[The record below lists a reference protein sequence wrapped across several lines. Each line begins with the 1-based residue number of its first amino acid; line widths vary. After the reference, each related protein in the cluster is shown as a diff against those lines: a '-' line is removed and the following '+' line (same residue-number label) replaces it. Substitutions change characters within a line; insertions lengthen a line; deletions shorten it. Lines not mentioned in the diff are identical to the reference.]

1 MSLYYIS
8 CRAFLVSTYC
18 FPSSQQDSLDMKLF
32 KDCWVA
38 LLDLFNA
45 LTLAPTDGSLQHS
58 LQGFGNRPGHGRRP
72 TAAPVP
78 SESRNP
84 VFTPPSRGESPA
96 SDIKCDYSAMGPGW
110 GPCSKPTDRL
120 CWLEGPNGQRFDVST
135 DYETRAPKGVLRKVC
150 ILLPYHM
157 ICWLT
162 IFTTVLHRGSKQDYQ
177 CGWHPN
183 GVWESVESYL
193 PWSLDS

>member
-1 MSLYYIS
+1 
-8 CRAFLVSTYC
+8 
-18 FPSSQQDSLDMKLF
+18 MKLF

-45 LTLAPTDGSLQHS
+45 LTLAPTDGTLQHS
-58 LQGFGNRPGHGRRP
+58 LQEFGNRPGHGRRP
-72 TAAPVP
+72 TAAPAPAP

-96 SDIKCDYSAMGPGW
+96 SDIKCDYTAMGPGW

-135 DYETRAPKGVLRKVC
+135 DYETKAPKGVLRKVC
-150 ILLPYHM
+150 ILLPYTLYAGSQSLQQYY
-157 ICWLT
+157 IEAVNKT
-162 IFTTVLHRGSKQDYQ
+162 INADGIPMEFGK
-177 CGWHPN
+177 
-183 GVWESVESYL
+183 VWNHTYPGPWIREPL
-193 PWSLDS
+193 PVRLLISHAH

>member
-1 MSLYYIS
+1 
-8 CRAFLVSTYC
+8 
-18 FPSSQQDSLDMKLF
+18 MKLF

-58 LQGFGNRPGHGRRP
+58 LQEFRNRPGHGPRP
-72 TAAPVP
+72 TLAPAPAVN
-78 SESRNP
+78 RNP
-84 VFTPPSRGESPA
+84 VFTPPSHAESPA

-135 DYETRAPKGVLRKVC
+135 DYETKAPKGVLRKVC
-150 ILLPYHM
+150 LLLPYYM
-157 ICWLT
+157 ICRLT
-162 IFTTVLHRGSKQDYQ
+162 VFVTVLLRSSKHDDQ
-177 CGWHPN
+177 CGWPPN
-183 GVWESVESYL
+183 AVWESVESYI
-193 PWSLDS
+193 PWPLDS